1 MEKRRLSPSG
11 ERHARLI
18 ERLRQPTCW
27 PDGIGPDRVI
37 ETHISSVLLVGEH
50 AYKIKKPLDLGFL
63 DFSTLER
70 RRHFCAEE
78 IRLNGRLAPDVYL
91 DVIPIGGSPDAP
103 RPFDEGPAIEYAVRM
118 RRFDSE
124 GLLSEH
130 LELVSPSRVDDL
142 AERLAAFHAGIAVVD
157 KAAEYGEPEAV
168 LLPMRENFSQIRGL
182 NHEPAVRDLLARLEH
197 WTEARAGQL
206 GPLMRERK
214 ADGFIRECHG
224 DLHLGN
230 IALDGA
236 ELLIFDGI
244 EFNPALRWIDVISE
258 LAFLLMD
265 VDEKG
270 LDGYARRLLNRYL
283 ELSGDYAAL
292 PLLRFY
298 QVYRAMVRAK
308 VMAIRLA
315 QADITSE
322 EQGRLVAEFNS
333 YLQLALRYTEP
344 GHAGL
349 IITHGL
355 SGSGKSTQT
364 LACVERF
371 PAVRVRSDLE
381 RRRLAGIAAV
391 GSSGS
396 ALDGGIYTA
405 DLSVRTYQRLR
416 RLADAIIAAG
426 LVAIA
431 DATFLRRADRQHFRQ
446 RAGELGVPFLL
457 LDFRLPEAL
466 LRQRIEQRRQQGGD
480 PSEATLAVLERQLA
494 TAEPLTANE
503 LDSVLAVESDHL
515 PMDEL
520 LARLGLQA

>member
-1 MEKRRLSPSG
+1 
-11 ERHARLI
+11 
-18 ERLRQPTCW
+18 
-27 PDGIGPDRVI
+27 
-37 ETHISSVLLVGEH
+37 
-50 AYKIKKPLDLGFL
+50 
-63 DFSTLER
+63 
-70 RRHFCAEE
+70 
-78 IRLNGRLAPDVYL
+78 
-91 DVIPIGGSPDAP
+91 
-103 RPFDEGPAIEYAVRM
+103 
-118 RRFDSE
+118 
-124 GLLSEH
+124 
-130 LELVSPSRVDDL
+130 
-142 AERLAAFHAGIAVVD
+142 
-157 KAAEYGEPEAV
+157 
-168 LLPMRENFSQIRGL
+168 MRENFSQIRGL

-308 VMAIRLA
+308 VTAIRLA
-315 QADITSE
+315 QADITSD
-322 EQGRLVAEFNS
+322 EQGRLAVGFNS

-344 GHAGL
+344 GHPGL

-364 LACVERF
+364 LACVEHL
-371 PAVRVRSDLE
+371 PAVRLRSDLE

-396 ALDGGIYTA
+396 ALGGGIYAA
-405 DLSVRTYQRLR
+405 DLSERTYQRLR
-416 RLADAIIAAG
+416 KLAGVIIAAG
-426 LVAIA
+426 VVAIV
-431 DATFLRRADRQHFRQ
+431 DATFLRRADRLHFRQ
-446 RAGELGVPFLL
+446 RAEALGSPFLI

-466 LRQRIEQRRQQGGD
+466 LRQRIEQRQQQGGD

-494 TAEPLTANE
+494 TAEPLVADE
-503 LDSVLAVESDHL
+503 LKSVVAVESDHL
-515 PMDEL
+515 PMDEI

>member
-1 MEKRRLSPSG
+1 MSPSG

-18 ERLRQPTCW
+18 ERLRQPACW
-27 PDGIGPDRVI
+27 PDGVGPDRVI

-103 RPFDEGPAIEYAVRM
+103 RPFDAGPAIEYAVRM

-142 AERLAAFHAGIAVVD
+142 AERLAAFHAGIAVAD
-157 KAAEYGEPEAV
+157 GSAPFGGPEV
-168 LLPMRENFSQIRGL
+168 VILPMRENFAQIRPL
-182 NHEPAVRDLLARLEH
+182 VAAPRVSPLLDRIAR
-197 WTEARAGQL
+197 WTEAQAVRLQ
-206 GPLMRERK
+206 PLLRQRK

-265 VDEKG
+265 LDEKG

-308 VMAIRLA
+308 VTAIRLA
-315 QADITSE
+315 QADITSD
-322 EQGRLVAEFNS
+322 EQGRLAAWFNS
-333 YLQLALRYTEP
+333 YLQLALRYTAP
-344 GHAGL
+344 AHPGL

-364 LACVERF
+364 LACVEQF
-371 PAVRVRSDLE
+371 PAVRLRSDLE

-396 ALDGGIYTA
+396 ALGGGIYTA
-405 DLSVRTYQRLR
+405 DLSTRTYQRLR
-416 RLADAIIAAG
+416 KLAGVIIAAG
-426 LVAIA
+426 LVAIV
-431 DATFLRRADRQHFRQ
+431 DATFLRRTDRQHFRRQ
-446 RAGELGVPFLL
+446 AEELGIPFLM

-466 LRQRIEQRRQQGGD
+466 LRQRIEQRRQHGGD
-480 PSEATLAVLERQLA
+480 PSEATLVVLERQLA
-494 TAEPLTANE
+494 TAEPLTADE
-503 LDSVLAVESDHL
+503 LKSVVAVESDHL
-515 PMDEL
+515 PMDEI
-520 LARLGLQA
+520 LARLKWPDAS